1 MMINLA
7 FIDLYQV
14 KLILKMFQYCNMA
27 LQRKPL
33 VTAHELEALLAKPV
47 STTFTVDTYFPFR
60 LAILV
65 LFSAIWFVRLTV
77 FTQDVATDLFSNP
90 AVQEFMMPALYFRAW
105 ILFVFISA
113 GVWSYKNGK
122 FPAIV
127 FGLLFALSLFNLL
140 FDISVFY
147 SEKLTHQDARITFIL
162 MGRIFVSYILF
173 LSMRRAHRI
182 PQGRDKWNI
191 FLPFK
196 KSQRT

>member
-1 MMINLA
+1 
-7 FIDLYQV
+7 
-14 KLILKMFQYCNMA
+14 MA

-47 STTFTVDTYFPFR
+47 PAPFTVDQYFPFR

-65 LFSAIWFVRLTV
+65 FFSAIWFVRLTV

-147 SEKLTHQDARITFIL
+147 S
-162 MGRIFVSYILF
+162 
-173 LSMRRAHRI
+173 
-182 PQGRDKWNI
+182 
-191 FLPFK
+191 
-196 KSQRT
+196 

>member
-1 MMINLA
+1 MINLA

-47 STTFTVDTYFPFR
+47 STTFTVDKYFPFR

-90 AVQEFMMPALYFRAW
+90 AVQEF
-105 ILFVFISA
+105 
-113 GVWSYKNGK
+113 N
-122 FPAIV
+122 
-127 FGLLFALSLFNLL
+127 
-140 FDISVFY
+140 
-147 SEKLTHQDARITFIL
+147 E
-162 MGRIFVSYILF
+162 F
-173 LSMRRAHRI
+173 LNC
-182 PQGRDKWNI
+182 WV
-191 FLPFK
+191 
-196 KSQRT
+196 

>member
-1 MMINLA
+1 MVIILA
-7 FIDLYQV
+7 YLDLHQV
-14 KLILKMFQYCNMA
+14 KLIVKMFYYFNMA

-47 STTFTVDTYFPFR
+47 PAPFSVDAYFPFR

-127 FGLLFALSLFNLL
+127 FGLLFVLSLFNLL

-147 SEKLTHQDARITFIL
+147 SEKLTHQDTKLTFIL
-162 MGRIFVSYILF
+162 MGRVFVSYILF

>member
-1 MMINLA
+1 
-7 FIDLYQV
+7 
-14 KLILKMFQYCNMA
+14 MA
-27 LQRKPL
+27 LQRKSL

-47 STTFTVDTYFPFR
+47 PAPFTVDQYFPFR

-65 LFSAIWFVRLTV
+65 FFSAIWFVRLTV

-147 SEKLTHQDARITFIL
+147 SEKLTHQDAKITFIL

-196 KSQRT
+196 KSQRTWNRRSPLACLLAW

>member
-1 MMINLA
+1 MS
-7 FIDLYQV
+7 
-14 KLILKMFQYCNMA
+14 

-47 STTFTVDTYFPFR
+47 PAPFSVDTYFPFR

-90 AVQEFMMPALYFRAW
+90 VVQEFMMPALYFRAW

-127 FGLLFALSLFNLL
+127 FGLLFVLSLFNLL
-140 FDISVFY
+140 FDISVQVECTLLQDLCALYY
-147 SEKLTHQDARITFIL
+147 STCVYFTTRPVCGLLQD
-162 MGRIFVSYILF
+162 
-173 LSMRRAHRI
+173 LSCDPTI
-182 PQGRDKWNI
+182 WI
-191 FLPFK
+191 
-196 KSQRT
+196 